1 MRVAVCKDCQ
11 REIEALERTIA
22 DASSK
27 EANKLRKQLEAK
39 SASFTYPET
48 DGTRKLDRG
57 GSRSDRC
64 TEHRREHGKH
74 TEGMAVAYVDLATVG
89 EVEDRENPTGPL
101 GGLGP
106 MPTTHDEK
114 PASADLALHEFGMND
129 QDIVEILELL
139 RDKQVL
145 VLKAGTGTGKS
156 TFAPYRLLDPPTR
169 EDCEE
174 LGIPV
179 PPSGIYR
186 LANAGPIIVTEP
198 RVAAA
203 TGVATYVG
211 TKLSGTGV
219 GAGYPVGY
227 QVSGDRNHDDACQLI
242 FVTDGT
248 MINWLREGR
257 LSRIGTVIVDEA
269 HERSTNIDFIMG
281 YLCRDL
287 SKYPHLRV
295 IITSATFNTDF
306 YEEYFGGPDV
316 VAVKEVPAVKTVGYG
331 MPLFPGLDTPTER
344 EQEFFNEARWSPD
357 LWPVISEP
365 VLDEKRFI
373 QAHWPVRRAP
383 PLKETEVLDKRSVA
397 DGGNLGYQE
406 DLYDTTEKLLPLRF
420 EGCVPV
426 EDWKAQM
433 PDVLADFVVRLVT
446 GLDEHEIFGDV
457 LGFLPTGKTIDY
469 ACEKIRAALGD
480 RADVFALLSTLPDK
494 QKDDALSARKKGDK
508 RKIVISTNLA
518 ETSLTVEGVRFVVD
532 SGLIAQSEWN
542 PELATG
548 GVPTKPHSRAGIKQ
562 RWGRVGRKAPGW
574 VFPLYTKQQYANL
587 DEDTPPGSAREN
599 LEALIMTARLGGIDD
614 VKAFP
619 WPAKFNPTRTTLDT
633 AGEEAR
639 KTFVEELD
647 RADIALRGGGAVDDD
662 GHPTAFGR
670 EVSRLSSFGSTASA
684 LAILYADRLACV
696 PEVTTILALL
706 EDERLIGQKAL
717 LVDDYDWPPEWRLE
731 AARRH
736 RGLASLAEDD
746 AHLVLLAC
754 AAWERADTRTPPWE
768 ESKARQ
774 SWARRWWISNDV
786 LVDAAKRRQEALAAL
801 SPAMKEQ
808 VKRFVEPALLDRAR
822 GVIGRTMGGM
832 AYRLKDE
839 GFYVAAFSEATEEPA
854 TYQLEGDALTGRTHQ
869 VVIAMRRR
877 DKDGARYISNLIA
890 VPSTES
896 ETSQATSV
904 RDAMDLVRE
913 FRKSAPPDRT
923 RNRALTLMARYPV
936 GTRLRVCPDDGDRQ
950 LVAAVLEDVEPSERP
965 PTQAEQDEH
974 GISRRKKRR
983 RRQFDATET
992 DGTAS
997 DFAGEIQRVVKRGVD
1012 DDAEA
1017 ERTFARTEELSDD
1030 AVPCGVCD
1038 LCRSGR
1044 ESECRK
1050 KTSGAGLGYT
1060 VDALAEWNSQS
1071 SNDTQANA
1079 ISIRSDADILSEG
1092 WCEVADY
1099 DLASNPP
1106 AVRIIGRSPSSGI
1119 DTEDLGEHAEL
1130 TPGQTVD
1137 VEVGELDQTHSGAV
1151 RVFYRVDGGGRCVV
1165 SEAGRSAQDRHGAIG
1180 MSLDR
1185 FAFGLLEGLKPG
1197 ALMTATAV
1205 PTGAKGQ
1212 MTVTLLE
1219 ALHAHVKT
1227 AERTMA
1233 MPIPPPVKGR
1243 ARHELRAIARVLTA
1257 QDERGRTRVEL
1268 AIVDKA
1274 AGIQHY
1280 FELRGLSAADNG
1292 DDAQEQTEPDPPPCD
1307 QQEKQSPT
1315 TTVSD
1320 GDALRIEF
1328 TQNNV
1333 PLSVTGIDLPALA
1346 EILRQADRQ
1355 LRFRGS
1361 AESQALVKE
1370 LSKRRPAR
1378 TGDEDEAH
1386 QADDGPS
1393 AGPRDQITASGA
1405 PVHRSIAKLLA
1416 DLDPDPS
1423 WQREVWA
1430 FWARSHHLKP
1440 SKVAPADSYDEHD
1453 SSISNLRRTEQTPL
1467 EQRRTRFEEF
1477 TAEHGKGARVSG
1489 TITTIDGRDVYVELE
1504 PGLDVRIPSGELRWG
1519 EPRDDP
1525 ADYVALGDDVELEIT
1540 NVNAEDLRLT
1550 GSARALTEDPVPP
1563 FIASHPAGTLVRG
1576 TVKALPESGNVW
1588 VQLLPGF
1595 DGQVLKRDVAWDP
1608 SASAADLLAIG
1619 DSVELKVLS
1628 ANAESRVMKF
1638 SLRET
1643 TEHPN
1648 GGYVARN
1655 PVGTT
1660 VSGTVQELVSNG
1672 RLAIVDLGGGV
1683 RARLPISEAGHARL
1697 DSLEEVLAV
1706 GETLD
1711 AKLTR
1716 YDADSQ
1722 HLTLSAKALL
1732 PTPWDALVD
1741 SSPQGRTLVG
1751 RVDKII
1757 PKSVFIDLG
1766 QGLRGK
1772 IFIKYLSSRFINH
1785 PSEVV
1790 SEGQWVQVR
1799 VIGLDLERKLVQL
1812 AYAGPATKPAGC
1824 STPTRISRSVD
1835 SAGESAAAATDIRG
1849 PTVRPTPSPRTARAG
1864 AQPRT
1869 EPANRKAPSR
1879 PRAPKLAP
1887 FTPRKVEVEGKTVV
1901 EAVERGL
1908 RQLSVTDVN
1917 RVDVEV
1923 LRDPVR
1929 GLLGRLKEPAR
1940 VRLTTRPDVE
1950 STR

>member
-1 MRVAVCKDCQ
+1 M
-11 REIEALERTIA
+11 
-22 DASSK
+22 S
-27 EANKLRKQLEAK
+27 
-39 SASFTYPET
+39 
-48 DGTRKLDRG
+48 
-57 GSRSDRC
+57 
-64 TEHRREHGKH
+64 
-74 TEGMAVAYVDLATVG
+74 
-89 EVEDRENPTGPL
+89 GP
-101 GGLGP
+101 
-106 MPTTHDEK
+106 
-114 PASADLALHEFGMND
+114 S
-129 QDIVEILELL
+129 
-139 RDKQVL
+139 
-145 VLKAGTGTGKS
+145 
-156 TFAPYRLLDPPTR
+156 
-169 EDCEE
+169 
-174 LGIPV
+174 
-179 PPSGIYR
+179 
-186 LANAGPIIVTEP
+186 
-198 RVAAA
+198 
-203 TGVATYVG
+203 
-211 TKLSGTGV
+211 SGTGV

-242 FVTDGT
+242 YVTDGT

-269 HERSTNIDFIMG
+269 HERNTNIDFIMG
-281 YLCRDL
+281 SLCRDL
-287 SKYPHLRV
+287 SKHPHLRV

-316 VAVKEVPAVKTVGYG
+316 VAVKEIPAVKTVGYG
-331 MPLFPGLDTPTER
+331 MPLFPGLDTPTEA
-344 EQEFFNEARWSPD
+344 EKAFFSESGWPDD
-357 LWPVISEP
+357 LWPVTTEQA
-365 VLDEKRFI
+365 LDENRFI
-373 QAHWPVRRAP
+373 QAHWPVRQAP
-383 PLKETEVLDKRSVA
+383 PLKEAEVRDKRPTA
-397 DGGNLGYQE
+397 DGGDLGYEE
-406 DLYDTTEKLLPLRF
+406 DLHDTTRKLLPLRF
-420 EGCVPV
+420 EGCVPA
-426 EDWKAQM
+426 EEWKAQM
-433 PDVLADFVVRLVT
+433 PDVLADFVIQLVT
-446 GLDEHEIFGDV
+446 GLDEHEIFGDI
-457 LGFLPTGKTIDY
+457 LGFLPTGKTIDH

-480 RADVFALLSTLPDK
+480 RADVFGLLSTLPDK
-494 QKDDALSARKKGDK
+494 HKDEALSARMKGDK
-508 RKIVISTNLA
+508 RKVVISTNLA

-532 SGLIAQSEWN
+532 SGLIAQSEWK

-548 GVPTKPHSRAGIKQ
+548 GIPTKPHSRAGIKQ

-574 VFPLYTKQQYANL
+574 VFPLYTKQQYATL
-587 DEDTPPGSAREN
+587 DEDTSPGSAREN
-599 LEALIMTARLGGIDD
+599 LEALLMTARMGGIDN
-614 VKAFP
+614 VKEFP
-619 WPAKFNPTRTTLDT
+619 WPAAFKPTRTTLDA

-639 KTFVEELD
+639 KTFLEELD
-647 RADIALRGGGAVDDD
+647 RADIALRDGGAVDED
-662 GHPTAFGR
+662 GHPTTFGR

-706 EDERLIGQKAL
+706 ENERLVGQKAL
-717 LVDDYDWPPEWRLE
+717 LVDDHDWPPEWRLE

-746 AHLVLLAC
+746 AHLVLLVC
-754 AAWERADTRTPPWE
+754 AAWERADEGTPPWE
-768 ESKARQ
+768 ESEARRA
-774 SWARRWWISNDV
+774 WARRWWINNDV
-786 LVDAAKRRQEALAAL
+786 LIAAAKRRQEALAAL
-801 SPAMKEQ
+801 SPAMKEE

-822 GVIGRTMGGM
+822 GVISRTMGGM
-832 AYRLKDE
+832 AYRRNDDGL
-839 GFYVAAFSEATEEPA
+839 YVASVTQPTEEAA
-854 TYQLEGDALTGRTHQ
+854 THQLERDALTGQTHPL
-869 VVIAMRRR
+869 VIAMRRR
-877 DKDGARYISNLIA
+877 DKDGDRYISNLIA
-890 VPSTES
+890 VASNQS
-896 ETSQATSV
+896 EPSQATGL
-904 RDAMDLVRE
+904 RDAMELVRE
-913 FRKSAPPDRT
+913 FRKSAPPDPT
-923 RNRALTLMARYPV
+923 RNRALTLMSSYPI
-936 GTRLRVCPDDGDRQ
+936 GTRLRVRPDDRDRQ
-950 LVAAVLEDVEPSERP
+950 AVATVVDELEPSERP
-965 PTQAEQDEH
+965 PTQAEQDQDR
-974 GISRRKKRR
+974 ISRRKKRR
-983 RRQFDATET
+983 RPQFDAADTE
-992 DGTAS
+992 GTTS
-997 DFAGEIQRVVKRGVD
+997 DFAGEIQRVVKRGAND
-1012 DDAEA
+1012 EADAERA
-1017 ERTFARTEELSDD
+1017 FALTDQLSDD
-1030 AVPCGVCD
+1030 TVPCGVCE
-1038 LCRSGR
+1038 LCRSGS

-1050 KTSGAGLGYT
+1050 KTSGAGRGDT
-1060 VDALAEWNSQS
+1060 VDALAEWNQRSA
-1071 SNDTQANA
+1071 NATQANT
-1079 ISIRSDADILSEG
+1079 ISIRSDADIPSEG
-1092 WCEVADY
+1092 WYEVADY
-1099 DLASNPP
+1099 DPAIDPP
-1106 AVRIIGRSPSSGI
+1106 VVRIVKRASEEGI

-1165 SEAGRSAQDRHGAIG
+1165 TEAGKSAQDRHGAIG

-1185 FAFGLLEGLKPG
+1185 FAFGLLEDLQPG

-1212 MTVTLLE
+1212 MTITLLE
-1219 ALHAHVKT
+1219 ALHAHLKS
-1227 AERTMA
+1227 AERTAA
-1233 MPIPPPVKGR
+1233 MPMPPPAKGR
-1243 ARHELRAIARVLTA
+1243 ARHELRAIARVITA
-1257 QDERGRTRVEL
+1257 RDERGRTRVEL
-1268 AIVDKA
+1268 ALVDKA
-1274 AGIQHY
+1274 AGIRHY
-1280 FELRGLSAADNG
+1280 CELRGLSAADNG
-1292 DDAQEQTEPDPPPCD
+1292 DDAQEQTEPDPPPSD
-1307 QQEKQSPT
+1307 QQEKYSPT

-1328 TQNNV
+1328 AQNNV

-1386 QADDGPS
+1386 QADNGPS

-1489 TITTIDGRDVYVELE
+1489 TITTIDRRDVYVELR

-1519 EPRDDP
+1519 DPRDDP

-1576 TVKALPESGNVW
+1576 TIKALPESGNVW

-1608 SASAADLLAIG
+1608 SSNAADLLAIG

-1628 ANAESRVMKF
+1628 ANAESRVMKL

-1643 TEHPN
+1643 TEHPS
-1648 GGYVARN
+1648 GEYVARN

-1660 VSGTVQELVSNG
+1660 VSGTVQEFVSNG

-1799 VIGLDLERKLVQL
+1799 VIGLDSERKLVEL
-1812 AYAGPATKPAGC
+1812 AYAGPAMKPAGC

-1835 SAGESAAAATDIRG
+1835 TAGESAAAATYIRG
-1849 PTVRPTPSPRTARAG
+1849 PTVRSTPSPRTARAG
-1864 AQPRT
+1864 GQPRT